1 MDVSIQQIRA
11 FATVARLKSF
21 TRAAALLSVAQP
33 TLTVQIRHLEEALA
47 TRLFDRNS
55 RSVELTRLGRDLL
68 PSVERLL
75 QDFDAMLSGVRDQV
89 AQRRGIVKIAAL
101 PSAAVGILPGAIRT
115 FREHYPG
122 ADFLLKD
129 VVAGRVLA
137 LVREEAVDL
146 GIIGGNADHPDV
158 ERLFKTNDSM
168 HVVCAREH
176 PIAKARSVTPA
187 VLARYPL
194 IMMDPET
201 SVRKVVDEAF
211 HAAGLMANPV
221 CEVTYMMTAIG
232 LVQARLGIAILPASA
247 REIQIDPNLCSRPI
261 KGSHFVREI
270 SLIKKRK
277 RSLPP
282 LSASFADYLVSR
294 LSAKDAETEKYHAK
308 TQRRKGSEYAA

>member
-1 MDVSIQQIRA
+1 MDVSVQQIRA

-21 TRAAALLSVAQP
+21 TRAARLLSVAQP

-68 PSVERLL
+68 PAVERLL
-75 QDFDAMLSGVRDQV
+75 RDFDAMLSGVRDQV
-89 AQRRGIVKIAAL
+89 TQRRGTVKIAAL
-101 PSAAVGILPGAIRT
+101 PSAAVGILPDAIRT
-115 FREHYPG
+115 FRENYSG

-137 LVREEAVDL
+137 LVRDEAVDL
-146 GIIGGNADHPDV
+146 GIIGGNTDHPEV
-158 ERLFKTNDSM
+158 EPLFQMEDSM
-168 HVVCAREH
+168 HVVCAKDH
-176 PIAKARSVTPA
+176 PLAKTRTLTPA
-187 VLARYPL
+187 VVARYPL

-232 LVQARLGIAILPASA
+232 MVQAGLGIAILPASA

-261 KGSHFVREI
+261 KGSQFARKI
-270 SLIKKRK
+270 SLIKKR
-277 RSLPP
+277 RRTLPP
-282 LSASFADYLVSR
+282 LSASFADHLVNRLTASR
-294 LSAKDAETEKYHAK
+294 
-308 TQRRKGSEYAA
+308 

>member
-1 MDVSIQQIRA
+1 MDVSIQQIRS

-21 TRAAALLSVAQP
+21 TRAARLLSVAQP

-68 PSVERLL
+68 PAVERLL
-75 QDFDAMLSGVRDQV
+75 QDFDTMLVGVRDQV

-101 PSAAVGILPGAIRT
+101 PSAAVGILPDAIRT
-115 FREHYPG
+115 FRENYPG

-129 VVAGRVLA
+129 VIAGRVLA

-146 GIIGGNADHPDV
+146 GIIGGNADHPEV
-158 ERLFKTNDSM
+158 ERLFKTRDSM
-168 HVVCAREH
+168 HVVCAMDH
-176 PIAKARSVTPA
+176 PLAKVRTVTPTL
-187 VLARYPL
+187 LARYPL

-201 SVRKVVDEAF
+201 SVRRVVDEAF
-211 HAAGLMANPV
+211 HRAGLMVNPV

-232 LVQARLGIAILPASA
+232 MVQAGLGIAILPASA

-261 KGSHFVREI
+261 KGNHFIREI
-270 SLIKKRK
+270 SLIKKR
-277 RSLPP
+277 RRTLPP
-282 LSASFADYLVSR
+282 LSASFAAHLINR
-294 LSAKDAETEKYHAK
+294 LT
-308 TQRRKGSEYAA
+308 TWP

>member
-1 MDVSIQQIRA
+1 MDVSIQQIRS

-21 TRAAALLSVAQP
+21 TRAARLLSVAQP

-55 RSVELTRLGRDLL
+55 RSVELTRLARDLL
-68 PSVERLL
+68 PAVERLL
-75 QDFDAMLSGVRDQV
+75 QDFDAMLVGVRDQV

-101 PSAAVGILPGAIRT
+101 PSAAVGILPDAIRT
-115 FREHYPG
+115 FRENYPG

-129 VVAGRVLA
+129 VIAGRVLA

-146 GIIGGNADHPDV
+146 GIIGGNADHPEV
-158 ERLFKTNDSM
+158 ERLFETRDSM
-168 HVVCAREH
+168 HVVCAKDH
-176 PIAKARSVTPA
+176 PLAKVRTVTPTL
-187 VLARYPL
+187 LARYPL

-201 SVRKVVDEAF
+201 SVRKVVDKAF
-211 HAAGLMANPV
+211 HTAGLMVTPV

-232 LVQARLGIAILPASA
+232 MVQAGLGIAILPASA

-270 SLIKKRK
+270 SLIKKR
-277 RSLPP
+277 RRTLPP
-282 LSASFADYLVSR
+282 LSASFAAHLINR
-294 LSAKDAETEKYHAK
+294 LT
-308 TQRRKGSEYAA
+308 T